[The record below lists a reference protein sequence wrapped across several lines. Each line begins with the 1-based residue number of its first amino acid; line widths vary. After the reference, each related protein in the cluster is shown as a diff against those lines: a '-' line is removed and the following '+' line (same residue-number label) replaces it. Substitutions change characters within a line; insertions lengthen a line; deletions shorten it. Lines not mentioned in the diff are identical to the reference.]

1 MFVYVNSNV
10 KATILKNRRF
20 EHCTLILGLKN
31 MGIFFFDKHSLNY
44 YLGKIGLRV
53 TDRSK

>member
-1 MFVYVNSNV
+1 MYSNV
-10 KATILKNRRF
+10 KAAILKKTEDLNIVL
-20 EHCTLILGLKN
+20 LILGRKN